1 MVRILILLALLFTS
15 IFCFLEVFS
24 KKLQSLLP
32 GLPQDIS
39 GYSRWTRINKK
50 IIKPRSADPHRG
62 FKRVYINRNKEE
74 LVDLKNKLIF
84 PYSSGTIVVKE
95 VRVSRKKGSKITLV
109 SIMRKIPGNETT
121 GGWDFI
127 EYTRSSADDSFI
139 PIQFPK
145 ESCYACHQG
154 ASDSDSVWTKFDNF
168 KP

>member
-1 MVRILILLALLFTS
+1 MKKAFILLTLFFTS
-15 IFCFLEVFS
+15 LFFFLKALS
-24 KKLQSLLP
+24 QKLPP
-32 GLPQDIS
+32 GLPEDIS
-39 GYSRWTRINKK
+39 GYNRWTRINKK

-62 FKRVYINRNKEE
+62 FKRVYINRQKEE
-74 LVDLKNKLIF
+74 LIDLNNDLIF

-95 VRVSRKKGSKITLV
+95 VRVTRKKGSKITLV